1 MFFGG
6 ADVAFT
12 DEFIFLVSTDAEFV
26 AVVAFAVFLRPACLS
41 ILLATLRRIGIPMP
55 RPTGCKGVVVPRS
68 VPSVPLDRADGLS
81 SLVTGAWGDV
91 VDFCCQ
97 GDKVDVLV

>member
-12 DEFIFLVSTDAEFV
+12 DEFVFLVSTDAEFV
-26 AVVAFAVFLRPACLS
+26 AVVAFAVFLRPAGFR

-68 VPSVPLDRADGLS
+68 VPSVP
-81 SLVTGAWGDV
+81 
-91 VDFCCQ
+91 
-97 GDKVDVLV
+97 

>member
-6 ADVAFT
+6 ADVALAN
-12 DEFIFLVSTDAEFV
+12 EFVFPKIGTDAEFV

-55 RPTGCKGVVVPRS
+55 RPTGCKGVAIPRS
-68 VPSVPLDRADGLS
+68 VPSVP
-81 SLVTGAWGDV
+81 
-91 VDFCCQ
+91 
-97 GDKVDVLV
+97 